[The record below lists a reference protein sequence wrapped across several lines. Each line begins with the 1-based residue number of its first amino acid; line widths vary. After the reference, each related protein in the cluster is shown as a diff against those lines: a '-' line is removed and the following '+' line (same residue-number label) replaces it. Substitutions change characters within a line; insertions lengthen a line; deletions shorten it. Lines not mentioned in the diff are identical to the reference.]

1 MSSLR
6 TKLVVYTTLIVLF
19 VAGSISLISILL
31 DRQHSLAAYERH
43 VSALAMT
50 TSEAVVDSIYLTGVR
65 APEAEGVRRAIQSL
79 EARLGTENDPAI
91 YVRIGLLEL
100 QLKRADAATKAFQ
113 NALSTA
119 PGEAVALA
127 GLGSELVQ
135 MLNEAGAER
144 PTDRS
149 TLVMSGLESVRH

>member
-50 TSEAVVDSIYLTGVR
+50 TSEAVVDSIYDLDVIESG
-65 APEAEGVRRAIQSL
+65 GSL
-79 EARLGTENDPAI
+79 
-91 YVRIGLLEL
+91 
-100 QLKRADAATKAFQ
+100 F
-113 NALSTA
+113 
-119 PGEAVALA
+119 
-127 GLGSELVQ
+127 
-135 MLNEAGAER
+135 
-144 PTDRS
+144 
-149 TLVMSGLESVRH
+149 